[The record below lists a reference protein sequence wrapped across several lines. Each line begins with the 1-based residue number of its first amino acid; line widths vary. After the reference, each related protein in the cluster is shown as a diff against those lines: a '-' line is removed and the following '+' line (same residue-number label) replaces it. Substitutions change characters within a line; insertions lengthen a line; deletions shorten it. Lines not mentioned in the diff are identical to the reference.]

1 MESKETEKTPIAV
14 SKSFMT
20 FGPTLHY
27 SHKNVQRCWLLTI
40 LVYGITCLFWS
51 KMATGS
57 FWSFDIEAV
66 TTHDFWRLD
75 QSLITGVSIF
85 EYPWQI
91 LVLGLLMGILAITPV
106 LISQLMSFEY
116 SLPFIL
122 EIIILANLPGFA
134 ICLFISCFA
143 VASRPLRFRSRFIS
157 VVLCITPQLIY
168 WGYFGGAR
176 GVEPNEWG
184 FSFAPWICAWIDCL
198 IISGLVLGIGHFTRY
213 RPGLVW
219 IFTFIT
225 LVTAVVVFEL
235 TIGFDELDYQLYIAK
250 NNPELVNEFHDHS
263 ITEALDKTAKDPA
276 VQKYVQ
282 GFFYTIDPIARRA
295 EIKRQ
300 IMQQLSSDRW
310 PTWFEVPQEFNY
322 EAKRKELFGQY
333 DLFIKKRPNSR
344 RMPIAL
350 YFKALLSEYNLDIR
364 TLDEQEILHFYSDF
378 PNDRATEIWYALYQD
393 GKFSNSPES
402 IEARWRIAKHWAGRE
417 FFDEAD
423 DLLIEAQTMIIERLK
438 LLEAQQEPDESLFGL
453 FKVPPDSVM
462 TISKL
467 KEVQRRI
474 DQTRTLISQEN
485 RNNEPGADKILARF
499 VMLNP
504 HAREYPQQLDNLLV
518 QIEDN
523 NPLYDNIM
531 LAKIKLTANEQ
542 LRMKQLAELYQKYQE
557 RDGGI
562 QALYELGL
570 LRISQWKQQDDSYPE
585 LKSQYLD
592 EAIATLTSFIN
603 LYPDNPYAE
612 QVKKNLDSLP
622 AN

>member
-1 MESKETEKTPIAV
+1 
-14 SKSFMT
+14 
-20 FGPTLHY
+20 
-27 SHKNVQRCWLLTI
+27 
-40 LVYGITCLFWS
+40 
-51 KMATGS
+51 MATGS
-57 FWSFDIEAV
+57 FWSFEIEAV
-66 TTHDFWRLD
+66 TTQEFWRLD

-106 LISQLMSFEY
+106 LVSQLMNFEY
-116 SLPFIL
+116 SIPFIL

-143 VASRPLRFRSRFIS
+143 VACRPLRFRSRFIS
-157 VVLCITPQLIY
+157 VVLCLTPQLIY

-213 RPGLVW
+213 KPGLIW
-219 IFTFIT
+219 IFTSLT
-225 LVTAVVVFEL
+225 LVIAIVIFEL
-235 TIGFDELDYQLYIAK
+235 AIGFDELDYQLYIAK
-250 NNPELVNEFHDHS
+250 NNPELASEFRDHS
-263 ITEALDKTAKDPA
+263 ITEALDKTARDPV
-276 VQKYVQ
+276 VQKYLQ

-295 EIKRQ
+295 EVKRQ
-300 IMQQLSSDRW
+300 IQLQLSYDRW
-310 PTWFEVPQEFNY
+310 PTWFEVPQELNY
-322 EAKRKELFGQY
+322 ETKRKELFEQY

-350 YFKALLSEYNLDIR
+350 YFKAMLSEYNLDIR
-364 TLDEQEILHFYSDF
+364 TLGEQEVLHFYSDY
-378 PNDRATEIWYALYQD
+378 PHDRATEIWYALYRD
-393 GKFSNSPES
+393 FGNSPES

-417 FFDEAD
+417 LFDQAN
-423 DLLIEAQTMIIERLK
+423 DLLIEAQTMINERLT
-438 LLEAQQEPDESLFGL
+438 LLESQQEPDESLFGL
-453 FKVPPDSVM
+453 FQVPPDSIM
-462 TISKL
+462 TITKL
-467 KEVQRRI
+467 KELQRRS
-474 DQTRTLISQEN
+474 DQTRILISPEN
-485 RNNEPGADKILARF
+485 HNNEPQTNKILARF

-504 HAREYPQQLDNLLV
+504 HAREYPQQLDNLLG

-523 NPLYDNIM
+523 DPLYDNIM
-531 LAKIKLTANEQ
+531 LAKIKLSGNEP

-562 QALYELGL
+562 HALYELGL
-570 LRISQWKQQDDSYPE
+570 LRISQWRQQDDSNPE

-592 EAIATLTSFIN
+592 DAIATLTSFIN
-603 LYPDNPYAE
+603 LYPDNPYTE

>member
-40 LVYGITCLFWS
+40 LVYGISCLFWS

-57 FWSFDIEAV
+57 FWSFEIEAV
-66 TTHDFWRLD
+66 TTQEFWRLD

-91 LVLGLLMGILAITPV
+91 IVLGLLMGILAITPV

-122 EIIILANLPGFA
+122 EIILLANLPGFA

-143 VASRPLRFRSRFIS
+143 VACRPLRFRSRFIS

-219 IFTFIT
+219 IFTCLT
-225 LVTAVVVFEL
+225 LIVAVVVFEL

-250 NNPELVNEFHDHS
+250 NNPELVSEFHDHN
-263 ITEALDKTAKDPA
+263 ITETLDRTVKDPA

-282 GFFYTIDPIARRA
+282 GFFYTIDPTARRT

-300 IMQQLSSDRW
+300 IQIQLSYDRW
-310 PTWFEVPQEFNY
+310 PTWFEVPQELNY
-322 EAKRKELFGQY
+322 QAKRKELFEQY

-344 RMPIAL
+344 RMSIAL
-350 YFKALLSEYNLDIR
+350 YFNALLSEYNLDIR
-364 TLDEQEILHFYSDF
+364 TLDEQEVLRFYSDY
-378 PNDRATEIWYALYQD
+378 PNDRATEIWYALYRD
-393 GKFSNSPES
+393 FGNSPES

-417 FFDEAD
+417 LFDQAN
-423 DLLIEAQTMIIERLK
+423 DLITEAQTMIIERLK
-438 LLEAQQEPDESLFGL
+438 SLEAQQEPDESLFGL
-453 FKVPPDSVM
+453 FRVPPDSVM

-467 KEVQRRI
+467 KELQRRI
-474 DQTRTLISQEN
+474 DQTRTLIGPEN
-485 RNNEPGADKILARF
+485 RNNEPGANKILARF

-504 HAREYPQQLDNLLV
+504 HTRDYSQQLDNLLV

-531 LAKIKLTANEQ
+531 LAKIKLTGNEQ

-570 LRISQWKQQDDSYPE
+570 LRISQWRQQDDSDQE
-585 LKSQYLD
+585 LKSKYLD
-592 EAIATLTSFIN
+592 DAIATLTSFIN
-603 LYPDNPYAE
+603 LYPDNPYTE